1 MEVCAITGSSGVL
14 GKKIKKLLPYKFY
27 EFKND
32 ITNYKDVLKWVRKK
46 NFSLLIHLAAKVP
59 TRDVEQ
65 NYKYSIK
72 VNHIGTR
79 NIVKALSLKKNKPKW
94 VFFSSTSHVYKM
106 KKKNI
111 KINEKAKLSPSSKYG
126 VTKKKAESEILK
138 LKRYNIEFC
147 IGRIFSFTD
156 HDQKIPYVIPSIIKQ
171 IKFSKKKEIK
181 LKNLNHFRD
190 FISTSQIIKII
201 EKLYKTKSTG
211 IYNIGSGQAINLK
224 NIAKLFGKKYKK
236 KIKFEDNKEI
246 TYLIS
251 NNSKIKKK
259 GIKLKKFYNNL
270 NFFYK

>member
-1 MEVCAITGSSGVL
+1 
-14 GKKIKKLLPYKFY
+14 
-27 EFKND
+27 
-32 ITNYKDVLKWVRKK
+32 
-46 NFSLLIHLAAKVP
+46 
-59 TRDVEQ
+59 
-65 NYKYSIK
+65 
-72 VNHIGTR
+72 
-79 NIVKALSLKKNKPKW
+79 
-94 VFFSSTSHVYKM
+94 M